1 MRMNFINLQ
10 DLGSL
15 NIPNADRGNC
25 LRYNENQ
32 TNPAW
37 EEKRSH
43 LVFCQSSVDS
53 NIWNPSRKTEAFLL
67 RCFIQQDSFK

>member
-53 NIWNPSRKTEAFLL
+53 NI
-67 RCFIQQDSFK
+67 